1 MIQIDKGYEYNV
13 DEISEAEWN
22 KVILDFNDSSFYHT
36 YSYGKIVWGERQLSH
51 LVLKHNGE
59 VVGVAQLRIK
69 CIPILKIGIAYMLN
83 PCWKKKGKEFN
94 YTHLINL
101 LRALKIEYVNKRK
114 LYLNINAR
122 NVEENKSD
130 IIDIYKK
137 ENFNIKKDD
146 ITPVIINLNKPI
158 DKLFK
163 NLGRG
168 WRDTLKRSKKIEHE
182 YIDGTSDDLANI
194 AIELI
199 LEMKRRKNY
208 AEFGTMEDLI
218 RVSKDLPEDNKLHF
232 IFTYYENEPVSMIGF
247 TKTKPVGQLLVAATG
262 NRALKLKANHPI
274 YWKMIEYYK
283 NNNYKF
289 CDLGGS
295 SKSKNPGGH
304 YFKTGLAG
312 KNRFENKYL
321 GKFVLCES
329 ILNLIAFNAV
339 FKLREYNRRAII
351 YAKEFIKKIKN
362 KK

>member
-1 MIQIDKGYEYNV
+1 MIKVDSGYEYSV
-13 DEISEAEWN
+13 DAVNEVDWN
-22 KVILDFNDSSFYHT
+22 KIILEFNDSSFYHT
-36 YSYGKIVWGERQLSH
+36 FSYGKIIWGVKQLSN

-69 CIPILKIGIAYMLN
+69 CLPFLKIGIAHMLN
-83 PCWKKKGKEFN
+83 PCWKKKGKEIN
-94 YTHLINL
+94 YEHLKNL
-101 LRALKIEYVNKRK
+101 LRAIKIEYVNKRK

-130 IIDIYKK
+130 IIDIYRK
-137 ENFNIKKDD
+137 ENFRLKEDD
-146 ITPVIINLNKPI
+146 ITPVLIKLDKPI
-158 DKLFK
+158 EKLLK

-168 WRDTLKRSKKIEHE
+168 WRDTLKRSKKIAHE
-182 YIDGTSDDLANI
+182 YIEGNSDELADK
-194 AIELI
+194 AIDLI

-218 RVSKDLPEDNKLHF
+218 RVHKDLPEENKLHF
-232 IFTYYENEPVSMIGF
+232 IFTFYENEPVSMIGF
-247 TKTKPVGQLLVAATG
+247 SKTKPVGQLLVAATG

-283 NNNYKF
+283 NNNYKL

-329 ILNLIAFNAV
+329 ILNLIAFDAV

-351 YAKEFIKKIKN
+351 YTKELIKKIKN